1 LKNKRK
7 EKNKLKSVMN
17 LEAQI
22 QKDLIT
28 AMKAKDEKALR
39 AVRAIKS
46 AILLFKTSGSGNEL
60 DEDAEIK
67 MLQKMVKQRKESLAI
82 FEQQGRAELAQTE
95 REEIEVIEQYLPKQL
110 SVEEIEATIQTIITD
125 MGATSMK
132 DMGKVMGAA
141 NKAFAGKAEGA
152 VISGI
157 VKRLLA

>member
-1 LKNKRK
+1 
-7 EKNKLKSVMN
+7 MN

-46 AILLFKTSGSGNEL
+46 AILIFKTSGTNAVL

-82 FEQQGRAELAQTE
+82 FEQQNRPELAQTE
-95 REEIEVIEQYLPKQL
+95 REEIEIIEKYLPQQL
-110 SVEEIEATIQTIITD
+110 GVDEIEAVIKTIIAD
-125 MGATSMK
+125 SGATGMK

-157 VKRLLA
+157 VKKLLA

>member
-1 LKNKRK
+1 
-7 EKNKLKSVMN
+7 MN
-17 LEAQI
+17 LESKI
-22 QKDLIT
+22 QQDLIT

-46 AILLFKTSGSGNEL
+46 AILIFKTSGTGAEL

-82 FEQQGRAELAQTE
+82 FEQQGRDALAQTE
-95 REEIEVIEQYLPKQL
+95 REEIEVIEQYLPQQL
-110 SVEEIEATIQTIITD
+110 SADEIEATVKNIIEES
-125 MGATSMK
+125 GATGMK
-132 DMGKVMGAA
+132 DMGKVMAAA
-141 NKAFAGKAEGA
+141 NKAFAGRAEGA

>member
-1 LKNKRK
+1 
-7 EKNKLKSVMN
+7 MN

-46 AILLFKTSGSGNEL
+46 AILIFKTSGTNAVL

-82 FEQQGRAELAQTE
+82 FEQQNRAELAQTE
-95 REEIEVIEQYLPKQL
+95 REEIEIIEKYLPQQL
-110 SVEEIEATIQTIITD
+110 GVDEIEAVIKTIIAD
-125 MGATSMK
+125 SGATGMK

>member
-1 LKNKRK
+1 
-7 EKNKLKSVMN
+7 MN

-46 AILLFKTSGSGNEL
+46 AILIFKTSGTNAVL

-82 FEQQGRAELAQTE
+82 FEQQNRAELAQTE
-95 REEIEVIEQYLPKQL
+95 REEIEIIEKYLPKQL
-110 SVEEIEATIQTIITD
+110 GVDEIEAVIKTIIAD
-125 MGATSMK
+125 SGATGMK

>member
-1 LKNKRK
+1 M
-7 EKNKLKSVMN
+7 S
-17 LEAQI
+17 LESKI

-39 AVRAIKS
+39 AVRAIKA
-46 AILLFKTSGSGNEL
+46 AILLFKTSGTNAEL

-82 FEQQGRAELAQTE
+82 FEQQGREALAQTE
-95 REEIEVIEQYLPKQL
+95 REEIVVIEQYLPKQL
-110 SVEEIEATIQTIITD
+110 GVEEIEAVIKNIITD

>member
-1 LKNKRK
+1 
-7 EKNKLKSVMN
+7 MN

-46 AILLFKTSGSGNEL
+46 AILIFKTSGTNAIL

-82 FEQQGRAELAQTE
+82 FEQQNRAELAQTE
-95 REEIEVIEQYLPKQL
+95 REEIEIIEKYLPQQL
-110 SVEEIEATIQTIITD
+110 GVDEIEAVIKTIIAD
-125 MGATSMK
+125 SGATGMK

>member
-1 LKNKRK
+1 
-7 EKNKLKSVMN
+7 MN

-39 AVRAIKS
+39 AVRAIKA
-46 AILLFKTSGSGNEL
+46 AILVFKTSGSGNAL

-125 MGATSMK
+125 MGATGMK

-141 NKAFAGKAEGA
+141 NKTFAGKAEGA

>member
-1 LKNKRK
+1 M
-7 EKNKLKSVMN
+7 S
-17 LEAQI
+17 LEVKI

-28 AMKAKDEKALR
+28 AMKAKDEKTLR

-46 AILLFKTSGSGNEL
+46 AILLFKTSGTNAEL

-67 MLQKMVKQRKESLAI
+67 MLQKMVKQRKESLSI
-82 FEQQGRAELAQTE
+82 FEQQGREALAQIE
-95 REEIEVIEQYLPKQL
+95 REEIEVIEQYLPQQL
-110 SVEEIEATIQTIITD
+110 GVEEIEATIKNIITET
-125 MGATSMK
+125 GATGMK

-141 NKAFAGKAEGA
+141 NKAFAGRAEGV

>member
-1 LKNKRK
+1 
-7 EKNKLKSVMN
+7 MN
-17 LEAQI
+17 LEAKI

-46 AILLFKTSGSGNEL
+46 AILLFKTSGTNAEL

-67 MLQKMVKQRKESLAI
+67 MLQKMVKQRKESLSI

-95 REEIEVIEQYLPKQL
+95 REEIEVIEQYLPQQL
-110 SVEEIEATIQTIITD
+110 SEDEIEATIQNIITEI
-125 MGATSMK
+125 GATGMK

-141 NKAFAGKAEGA
+141 NKAFAGRAEGA

>member
-1 LKNKRK
+1 
-7 EKNKLKSVMN
+7 MN

-46 AILLFKTSGSGNEL
+46 AILIFKTSGTNAVL

-82 FEQQGRAELAQTE
+82 FEQQNRPELAQTE
-95 REEIEVIEQYLPKQL
+95 REEIEIIEKYLPQQL
-110 SVEEIEATIQTIITD
+110 GVDEIEAVIKTIIAD
-125 MGATSMK
+125 SGATGMK

>member
-1 LKNKRK
+1 
-7 EKNKLKSVMN
+7 MN

-39 AVRAIKS
+39 AVRAIKA
-46 AILLFKTSGSGNEL
+46 AILVFKTSGSGNAL

-141 NKAFAGKAEGA
+141 NKTFAGKAEGA

>member
-1 LKNKRK
+1 
-7 EKNKLKSVMN
+7 MN
-17 LEAQI
+17 LETQI

-46 AILLFKTSGSGNEL
+46 AILIFKTSGTNAVL

-82 FEQQGRAELAQTE
+82 FEQQNRAELAQTE
-95 REEIEVIEQYLPKQL
+95 REEIEIIEKYLPKQL
-110 SVEEIEATIQTIITD
+110 GVDEIEAVIKTIIAD
-125 MGATSMK
+125 SGATGMK

>member
-1 LKNKRK
+1 M
-7 EKNKLKSVMN
+7 MN
-17 LEAQI
+17 LEAKI
-22 QKDLIT
+22 QKDLIV

-46 AILLFKTSGSGNEL
+46 AILLFKTSGTNAEL

-67 MLQKMVKQRKESLAI
+67 MLQKMVKQRKESLYI
-82 FEQQGRAELAQTE
+82 FEQQGREELAQTE
-95 REEIEVIEQYLPKQL
+95 REEIEVIEQYLPQQL
-110 SVEEIEATIQTIITD
+110 SEEEIEATIKNIISET
-125 MGATSMK
+125 GASSMK

-141 NKAFAGKAEGA
+141 NKAFAGRAEGA

>member
-1 LKNKRK
+1 
-7 EKNKLKSVMN
+7 MN

-39 AVRAIKS
+39 AVRAIKA
-46 AILLFKTSGSGNEL
+46 AILNFKTSGTNAPL

-67 MLQKMVKQRKESLAI
+67 MLQKMVKQRKESLSI
-82 FEQQGRAELAQTE
+82 FEQQNRDALAQTE
-95 REEIEVIEQYLPKQL
+95 REEIEVIEKYLPQQL
-110 SVEEIEATIQTIITD
+110 SVEEIEATIKTIIVD
-125 MGATSMK
+125 SGAIGMK

>member
-1 LKNKRK
+1 M
-7 EKNKLKSVMN
+7 S
-17 LEAQI
+17 LEAKI

-46 AILLFKTSGSGNEL
+46 AILLFKTSGTNAEL

-67 MLQKMVKQRKESLAI
+67 MLQKMVKQRKESLSI
-82 FEQQGRAELAQTE
+82 FEQQGREALAQTE
-95 REEIEVIEQYLPKQL
+95 REEIEVIEQYLPQQL
-110 SVEEIEATIQTIITD
+110 SEEEIEATIKNIIAET
-125 MGATSMK
+125 GASSMK

-141 NKAFAGKAEGA
+141 NKAFAGQAEGA
-152 VISGI
+152 VISAI

>member
-1 LKNKRK
+1 
-7 EKNKLKSVMN
+7 MN
-17 LEAQI
+17 LESKI

-46 AILLFKTSGSGNEL
+46 AILIFKTSGTGAEL

-82 FEQQGRAELAQTE
+82 FEQQGRDALAQTE
-95 REEIEVIEQYLPKQL
+95 REEIEVIEQYLPQQL
-110 SVEEIEATIQTIITD
+110 SADEIEATVKNIIEES
-125 MGATSMK
+125 GATGMK
-132 DMGKVMGAA
+132 DMGKVMAAA
-141 NKAFAGKAEGA
+141 NKAFAGRAEGA

>member
-1 LKNKRK
+1 
-7 EKNKLKSVMN
+7 MN
-17 LEAQI
+17 LEAKI

-46 AILLFKTSGSGNEL
+46 AILLFKTSGTNAEL

-67 MLQKMVKQRKESLAI
+67 MLQKMVKQRKESLSI
-82 FEQQGRAELAQTE
+82 FEQQGREALAQTE
-95 REEIEVIEQYLPKQL
+95 REEIEVIEQYLPQQL
-110 SVEEIEATIQTIITD
+110 GVEEIEAIIKNIIVET
-125 MGATSMK
+125 GAAGMK

-141 NKAFAGKAEGA
+141 NKTFAGRAEGA

>member
-1 LKNKRK
+1 
-7 EKNKLKSVMN
+7 MN
-17 LEAQI
+17 LEAKI

-46 AILLFKTSGSGNEL
+46 AILLFKTSGSNAEL

-67 MLQKMVKQRKESLAI
+67 MLQKMVKQRKESLSI
-82 FEQQGRAELAQTE
+82 FEQQGREALAQTE
-95 REEIEVIEQYLPKQL
+95 REEIEVIEQYLPQQL
-110 SVEEIEATIQTIITD
+110 SEDEIEATIKNIIAET
-125 MGATSMK
+125 GATGMK

-141 NKAFAGKAEGA
+141 NKAFAGQAEGA
-152 VISGI
+152 VISAI

>member
-1 LKNKRK
+1 
-7 EKNKLKSVMN
+7 
-17 LEAQI
+17 
-22 QKDLIT
+22 
-28 AMKAKDEKALR
+28 MKAKDEKALR

-46 AILLFKTSGSGNEL
+46 AILIFKTSGTNAVL

-82 FEQQGRAELAQTE
+82 FEQQNRAELAQTE
-95 REEIEVIEQYLPKQL
+95 REEIEIIEKYLPKQL
-110 SVEEIEATIQTIITD
+110 GVDEIEAVIKTIIAD
-125 MGATSMK
+125 SGATGMK

>member
-1 LKNKRK
+1 M
-7 EKNKLKSVMN
+7 S
-17 LEAQI
+17 LEAKI

-46 AILLFKTSGSGNEL
+46 AILLFKTSGTNAEL

-67 MLQKMVKQRKESLAI
+67 MLQKMVKQRKESLSI
-82 FEQQGRAELAQTE
+82 FEQQGREALAQTE
-95 REEIEVIEQYLPKQL
+95 REEIEVIEQYLPQQL
-110 SVEEIEATIQTIITD
+110 SEEEIEATIKNIISET
-125 MGATSMK
+125 GASSMK

-141 NKAFAGKAEGA
+141 NKAFAGQAEGA
-152 VISGI
+152 VISAI

>member
-1 LKNKRK
+1 
-7 EKNKLKSVMN
+7 MN
-17 LEAQI
+17 LETQI

-46 AILLFKTSGSGNEL
+46 AILIFKTSGTNAVL

-82 FEQQGRAELAQTE
+82 FEQQNRPELAQTE
-95 REEIEVIEQYLPKQL
+95 REEIEIIEKYLPQQL
-110 SVEEIEATIQTIITD
+110 GVDEIEAVIKTIIAD
-125 MGATSMK
+125 SGATGMK

>member
-1 LKNKRK
+1 MSLE
-7 EKNKLKSVMN
+7 EK
-17 LEAQI
+17 I

-46 AILLFKTSGSGNEL
+46 AILLFKTSGTNAEL

-67 MLQKMVKQRKESLAI
+67 MLQKMVKQRKESLSI
-82 FEQQGRAELAQTE
+82 FEQQGREALAQTE
-95 REEIEVIEQYLPKQL
+95 REEIEVIEQYLPQQL
-110 SVEEIEATIQTIITD
+110 SEDEIEATIKNIISET
-125 MGATSMK
+125 GASSMK

-141 NKAFAGKAEGA
+141 NKAFAGQAEGA
-152 VISGI
+152 VISAI